1 MLASM
6 TFAYT
11 SSMPLL
17 AMLLILLIQVQ
28 SRSTLADG
36 TSSSASAQPAPCL
49 PGQAWALLR
58 LKNSFDATA
67 GDYSAA
73 FRSWIAGTDCCR
85 WEGIRC
91 GGAQGRVVTSL
102 DLGYRWLRSPGL
114 DDALFSLTSL
124 EYLDISWNDF
134 SASKLPAT
142 GFEKLAELTH
152 LDLCSTNFAGRVP
165 VGIGRLKSLAY
176 LDLSTTFFEDELDE
190 ENNVIYYYSDTISQ
204 LSEPS
209 LETLLANLTNLE
221 ELRLGMVNMSRN
233 GARWCDAM
241 ARSSPKL
248 RVISMPYCSL
258 SGPICHSLSALQ
270 SLSVIELHYNHLSG
284 PVPELLATLSN
295 LTVLQLSNNML
306 EGVFPPI
313 IFQLQKLTS
322 ISLTNNLGISGKL
335 PNFSAHSYL
344 QSISVSNTNFSGT
357 IPGSIS
363 NLKYLKELALGASGF
378 SGVLPSSIGKLKSLD
393 LLEVSGLEL
402 VGSIPSWISNLT
414 SLNVLKFFHCGLSGP
429 IPASV
434 GSLTKLRELALYNCH
449 FSGEVAALISN
460 LTRLQTLL
468 LHSNNFIGTVE
479 LASYSKLQNLS
490 VLNLSNNKLV
500 VVDGENSSSV
510 VSYPSISFL
519 RLASCSI
526 SSFPNI
532 LRHLPYITSLDL
544 SYNQI
549 QGAIPQWTWET
560 WTMNFFLLNLSHNN
574 FTSIGSNPLLPLY
587 IEYFDLSFNN
597 FDGAIPVPQKGS
609 ITLDYSTNRF
619 SSMPLNFSSYLKNT
633 VVLKASDNSLS
644 GNIPSSICD
653 AIKSLQLLDLSNN
666 NLTGSMPSCL
676 TQDASALQVLSLKQN
691 HLTGELPDNIKEG
704 CALSALDF
712 SGNMIQGQLPR
723 SLVACRNLEILDI
736 GNNQIS
742 DHFPCWMSKLPEL
755 QVLVLKSNKFH
766 GKIMDPLYTRDGNNC
781 QFSMLRI
788 ADIASNNFSGTL
800 PEELFKMLKSMMTR
814 SDNET
819 LVMEHQYSHGQTYQF
834 TAALT
839 YKGNDITISKILRSL
854 VLIDVSNNEF
864 DGSIPSSIGELAL
877 LHGLNMSHNMLT
889 GPIPTQF
896 DNLNNLESLDLS
908 SNKLSGEIPQE
919 LASLNFLATLN
930 LSYNMLAGRI
940 PQSSHFSTFSNASFE
955 GNIGL
960 CGPPLSKQC
969 SYRSEPNI
977 MPHAS
982 KKDPIDVLLFL
993 FTGLG
998 FGVCFGITILVI
1010 WGSNNRKQQA

>member
-1 MLASM
+1 MA
-6 TFAYT
+6 A
-11 SSMPLL
+11 P
-17 AMLLILLIQVQ
+17 V
-28 SRSTLADG
+28 
-36 TSSSASAQPAPCL
+36 PCL
-49 PGQAWALLR
+49 PDQASALLQ
-58 LKNSFDATA
+58 LKRSFNTTV

-73 FRSWIAGTDCCR
+73 FRSWVAGTDCCH
-85 WEGIRC
+85 WNGVRC
-91 GGAQGRVVTSL
+91 GGSDGHITSL
-102 DLGYRWLRSPGL
+102 DLSHRDLQASGL

-134 SASKLPAT
+134 SASKLPAI

-152 LDLCSTNFAGRVP
+152 LDLCTTNFAGRVP

-176 LDLSTTFFEDELDE
+176 LDLSTTFFLYEQDE
-190 ENNVIYYYSDTISQ
+190 ENSITYYYSETMSQ

-221 ELRLGMVNMSRN
+221 ELRLGMVNMSSN
-233 GARWCDAM
+233 GARWCDAI

-258 SGPICHSLSALQ
+258 SGPICHSLSALR

-357 IPGSIS
+357 IPASIS

-378 SGVLPSSIGKLKSLD
+378 FGMLPSSI
-393 LLEVSGLEL
+393 
-402 VGSIPSWISNLT
+402 
-414 SLNVLKFFHCGLSGP
+414 
-429 IPASV
+429 
-434 GSLTKLRELALYNCH
+434 
-449 FSGEVAALISN
+449 
-460 LTRLQTLL
+460 
-468 LHSNNFIGTVE
+468 
-479 LASYSKLQNLS
+479 
-490 VLNLSNNKLV
+490 
-500 VVDGENSSSV
+500 
-510 VSYPSISFL
+510 
-519 RLASCSI
+519 
-526 SSFPNI
+526 
-532 LRHLPYITSLDL
+532 
-544 SYNQI
+544 
-549 QGAIPQWTWET
+549 
-560 WTMNFFLLNLSHNN
+560 
-574 FTSIGSNPLLPLY
+574 
-587 IEYFDLSFNN
+587 
-597 FDGAIPVPQKGS
+597 
-609 ITLDYSTNRF
+609 
-619 SSMPLNFSSYLKNT
+619 
-633 VVLKASDNSLS
+633 
-644 GNIPSSICD
+644 
-653 AIKSLQLLDLSNN
+653 
-666 NLTGSMPSCL
+666 GSMPSCL

>member
-1 MLASM
+1 
-6 TFAYT
+6 
-11 SSMPLL
+11 
-17 AMLLILLIQVQ
+17 MLLILLIQVQ

-91 GGAQGRVVTSL
+91 GGAQGRAVTSL

-176 LDLSTTFFEDELDE
+176 LDLSTTFFEDELDD

-258 SGPICHSLSALQ
+258 SGPICHSLSALR

-357 IPGSIS
+357 IPASIS

-378 SGVLPSSIGKLKSLD
+378 SGMLPSSIG
-393 LLEVSGLEL
+393 E
-402 VGSIPSWISNLT
+402 
-414 SLNVLKFFHCGLSGP
+414 
-429 IPASV
+429 
-434 GSLTKLRELALYNCH
+434 
-449 FSGEVAALISN
+449 
-460 LTRLQTLL
+460 
-468 LHSNNFIGTVE
+468 
-479 LASYSKLQNLS
+479 
-490 VLNLSNNKLV
+490 
-500 VVDGENSSSV
+500 
-510 VSYPSISFL
+510 
-519 RLASCSI
+519 
-526 SSFPNI
+526 
-532 LRHLPYITSLDL
+532 
-544 SYNQI
+544 I

-619 SSMPLNFSSYLKNT
+619 SSMPLNFSSYLKST

-676 TQDASALQVLSLKQN
+676 TQNASALQVLSLKQN

-969 SYRSEPNI
+969 SDRSEPNI